1 MPIDLSHVS
10 WVLWG
15 VVAVALAIGWT
26 ILRIV
31 LRLTMRMFAMGCV
44 GLILL
49 AGIVF
54 AVAYFSR

>member
-1 MPIDLSHVS
+1 MPIDLSHIN

-15 VVAVALAIGWT
+15 VVAVVLAIGWT